1 MDGEYVESTI
11 PEVPE
16 APASS
21 LSPALSVDVSAAGGE
36 NSTEGSAPAPV
47 EDTVPVE
54 DTGGGSDPLAEVN
67 YNAQLTVI
75 QESLTAIQTHMAR
88 PLMTTPFEEYT
99 VGEGLILLLLVFLI
113 LQSLIKMV
121 KVGFS
126 WLLW

>member
-1 MDGEYVESTI
+1 MDGEYVESTAA
-11 PEVPE
+11 V
-16 APASS
+16 PASS
-21 LSPALSVDVSAAGGE
+21 QSPGLSVEASAAGGE
-36 NSTEGSAPAPV
+36 NSTEGPASASM
-47 EDTVPVE
+47 EDTAPVE
-54 DTGGGSDPLAEVN
+54 DTGGGSYSLVEVD